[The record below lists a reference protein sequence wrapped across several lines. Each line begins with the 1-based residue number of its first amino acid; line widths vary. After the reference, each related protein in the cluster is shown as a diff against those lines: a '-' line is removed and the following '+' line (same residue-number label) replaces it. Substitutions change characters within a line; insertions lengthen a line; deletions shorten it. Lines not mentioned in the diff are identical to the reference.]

1 MTMDSMMSRSD
12 SGGSHGPDPQSPD
25 GDPSLGGNPQDD
37 RSPRP
42 AERASEPGFF
52 EQIVQMLKPR
62 TAAPLRQRFVEALAQ
77 TQGTE
82 AGFSAH
88 EQRMLTNLLG
98 MNELRVEDAMVPRS
112 KIEGIEQKASLG
124 QAMRRFEETGHSRMP
139 VYDDGLDDPK
149 GMIHIR
155 DALGHITRAAAATID
170 GTDATLDLGKVDL
183 SPSIE
188 ELGLVRKVLFVP
200 PSMPAADLMARMQAT
215 RIQIALV
222 IDEYGGT
229 DGLVSL
235 EDLIEIIVGDIED
248 EHDFDENLVV
258 QEKDGVY
265 LADARTELEDVR
277 ALVGD
282 DFEIAAYEDVAD
294 TIGGLVV
301 TELGRI
307 PAPGETVETVP
318 GFRLEVVEADSR
330 RVKRVRLVRRPAATD
345 ETPGHLN

>member
-1 MTMDSMMSRSD
+1 MSRSD
-12 SGGSHGPDPQSPD
+12 GGGPMGHDPQAPD
-25 GDPSLGGNPQDD
+25 GEPSLAGSPQDD

-42 AERASEPGFF
+42 AERTSEPGFF

-62 TAAPLRQRFVEALAQ
+62 ASAPLRQRFVEALAQ
-77 TQGTE
+77 TQGAE
-82 AGFSAH
+82 GGFSPD

-112 KIEGIEQKASLG
+112 KIEGIELTASLG
-124 QAMRRFEETGHSRMP
+124 EAMRRFEETGHSRMP

-155 DALGHITRAAAATID
+155 DALGHITRTAAATVE
-170 GTDATLDLGKVDL
+170 GPGATLDLGQVDL

-188 ELGLVRKVLFVP
+188 TLGLVRKVLFVP

-248 EHDFDENLVV
+248 EHDMDENLVAPEGTDV
-258 QEKDGVY
+258 F
-265 LADARTELEDVR
+265 LADARAELDDVR
-277 ALVGD
+277 NLVGE
-282 DFEIAAYEDVAD
+282 DFDISAYADVAD

-307 PAPGETVETVP
+307 PATGEVVETVP

-330 RVKRVRLVRRPAATD
+330 RVKRVRIGRIVAPPDELPA
-345 ETPGHLN
+345 HLN

>member
-1 MTMDSMMSRSD
+1 MSRSD
-12 SGGSHGPDPQSPD
+12 GGGPMGPDPQAPD
-25 GDPSLGGNPQDD
+25 GEPSLAGNPQDD

-42 AERASEPGFF
+42 VERASEPGFF

-62 TAAPLRQRFVEALAQ
+62 ASAPLRQRIVEALSQ
-77 TQGTE
+77 SQGAE
-82 AGFSAH
+82 GGFSAD

-112 KIEGIEQKASLG
+112 KIEGIELTASLG

-155 DALGHITRAAAATID
+155 DALGHITRTAAATIE
-170 GTDATLDLGKVDL
+170 GTDATLDLAKVDL

-248 EHDFDENLVV
+248 EHDLDENLVAP
-258 QEKDGVY
+258 QGDGVF
-265 LADARTELEDVR
+265 LADARAELTDVR
-277 ALVGD
+277 DLVGG
-282 DFEIAAYEDVAD
+282 DFDISAYEEVAD

-307 PAPGETVETVP
+307 PATGEVVETVP

-330 RVKRVRLVRRPAATD
+330 RVKRVRIGRLTAMPDDLPA
-345 ETPGHLN
+345 HLN